1 MQQIYLD
8 NASTTFPKPPEV
20 AEAVYE
26 YMTGVGSNIGR
37 GGYASAYAAEEAVFN
52 MRQLLCDFFG
62 GEDAKN
68 VVFTKNVTE
77 ALNVIIRG
85 LLEKGEHVLVS
96 AMEHNAVMRPLQ
108 LLGRELEA
116 GEEAPADAISFSRIP
131 CDSEGNLELEALP
144 RLVQQRTKAVI
155 MTHAS
160 NVCGTLLPI
169 DKVGD
174 FCKQRGLL
182 FIVDSAQSAGVFP
195 INMQQLHIDALA
207 FTGHKGLLGPQGIGG
222 FVLREHMVTKL
233 TPLIVGGTGSLSHTE
248 KTPRFMPD
256 KFEAGTLNLPGI
268 MELARIQ
275 TEIGN
280 SSIPCRM
287 SYFVKP
293 SVGTGIFDF
302 RLDFAARTHLHVEV
316 ARETAVAVHID
327 CFAGKHQYGTI
338 KTHIA
343 YVIQSKLLRA
353 GEKFL
358 ECRIAVFV
366 NIEFGQVACLTVEVI
381 DIVAQLRAHG
391 RTVIEQMYVHSRGV
405 AHNVGVGEYLSALHS
420 AVLFRNLIFVYVIRV
435 ELNAP
440 QLPPVGN
447 ILGEINRLDRSRNG
461 RESHR
466 ETSHA

>member
-1 MQQIYLD
+1 MKQIYLD
-8 NASTTFPKPPEV
+8 NASTTFPKPREV
-20 AEAVYE
+20 ADAVYQ

-37 GGYASAYAAEEAVFN
+37 GGYTSAYAAEEAVFAA
-52 MRQLLCDFFG
+52 RQLLCDFFG

-85 LLEKGEHVLVS
+85 LIEKGDHVLVS

-108 LLGRELEA
+108 LLGKELEA

-182 FIVDSAQSAGVFP
+182 FVVDSAQSAGVFP

-233 TPLIVGGTGSLSHTE
+233 APLIVGGTGSLSHTE

-268 MELARIQ
+268 MGLAAGVSWLKERGLASIRAHELAL
-275 TEIGN
+275 TEQ
-280 SSIPCRM
+280 
-287 SYFVKP
+287 
-293 SVGTGIFDF
+293 
-302 RLDFAARTHLHVEV
+302 LL
-316 ARETAVAVHID
+316 
-327 CFAGKHQYGTI
+327 AGLQGLE
-338 KTHIA
+338 
-343 YVIQSKLLRA
+343 QQGLLRIFGRKDLKQRTSVVSIA
-353 GEKFL
+353 GTQL
-358 ECRIAVFV
+358 DIAMLAHKL
-366 NIEFGQVACLTVEVI
+366 NVEYGIATRVGLHC
-381 DIVAQLRAHG
+381 APNAHKTLGTYPTGTLRFSMG
-391 RTVIEQMYVHSRGV
+391 W
-405 AHNVGVGEYLSALHS
+405 HNTEAEI
-420 AVLFRNLIFVYVIRV
+420 ATA
-435 ELNAP
+435 LNAFKEV
-440 QLPPVGN
+440 LRDGV
-447 ILGEINRLDRSRNG
+447 
-461 RESHR
+461 
-466 ETSHA
+466 

>member
-1 MQQIYLD
+1 MKQIYLD
-8 NASTTFPKPPEV
+8 NASTTFPKPREV
-20 AEAVYE
+20 ADAVYQ

-37 GGYASAYAAEEAVFN
+37 GGYTSAYAAEEAVFAA
-52 MRQLLCDFFG
+52 RQLLCDFFG

-85 LLEKGEHVLVS
+85 LLQPGDHVLVS

-116 GEEAPADAISFSRIP
+116 GEQAPADAISFSRIP

-144 RLVQQRTKAVI
+144 KLVQKRTKAVI

-222 FVLREHMVTKL
+222 FVLREHMVKRL
-233 TPLIVGGTGSLSHTE
+233 APFIVGGTGSLSHTE
-248 KTPRFMPD
+248 STPRFMPD

-268 MELARIQ
+268 MGLAAGVRWLNQRGMASLRAHELALTEQLLTGLLDLEQQGMLRIVGRRDIVQRTSVVSIAATKQDLAVVAHRLNEEYGIATRVGLHCAPNAHKTLQ
-275 TEIGN
+275 TY
-280 SSIPCRM
+280 PT
-287 SYFVKP
+287 
-293 SVGTGIFDF
+293 GT
-302 RLDFAARTHLHVEV
+302 
-316 ARETAVAVHID
+316 
-327 CFAGKHQYGTI
+327 
-338 KTHIA
+338 
-343 YVIQSKLLRA
+343 LRFSM
-353 GEKFL
+353 GWHNNE
-358 ECRIAVFV
+358 E
-366 NIEFGQVACLTVEVI
+366 
-381 DIVAQLRAHG
+381 DIVAALKALREVLG
-391 RTVIEQMYVHSRGV
+391 YGV
-405 AHNVGVGEYLSALHS
+405 
-420 AVLFRNLIFVYVIRV
+420 
-435 ELNAP
+435 
-440 QLPPVGN
+440 
-447 ILGEINRLDRSRNG
+447 
-461 RESHR
+461 
-466 ETSHA
+466 

>member
-1 MQQIYLD
+1 MKQIYLD
-8 NASTTFPKPPEV
+8 NASTTFPKPREV
-20 AEAVYE
+20 ADAVYQ

-52 MRQLLCDFFG
+52 TRQLLCDFFG

-85 LLEKGEHVLVS
+85 LLQPGDHVLVS

-108 LLGRELEA
+108 LIGRELEP
-116 GEEAPADAISFSRIP
+116 GEQAPAAVISFSRIP
-131 CDSEGNLELEALP
+131 CDREGNLELEALP
-144 RLVQQRTKAVI
+144 KLVQQRTKAVI

-182 FIVDSAQSAGVFP
+182 FIVDSAQSAGVLP

-233 TPLIVGGTGSLSHTE
+233 APLIVGGTGSLSHTE

-268 MELARIQ
+268 MGLAAGVRWLNQRGMASLRAHELALTEQLLTGLLDLEQQGLLCIVGRRDIVQRTSVVSIAATKQDLAVVAHRLNEEYGLATRVGLHCAPNAHKTLQ
-275 TEIGN
+275 TY
-280 SSIPCRM
+280 PT
-287 SYFVKP
+287 
-293 SVGTGIFDF
+293 GT
-302 RLDFAARTHLHVEV
+302 
-316 ARETAVAVHID
+316 
-327 CFAGKHQYGTI
+327 
-338 KTHIA
+338 
-343 YVIQSKLLRA
+343 LRFSM
-353 GEKFL
+353 GWHNNE
-358 ECRIAVFV
+358 E
-366 NIEFGQVACLTVEVI
+366 
-381 DIVAQLRAHG
+381 DIVAALKALREVLG
-391 RTVIEQMYVHSRGV
+391 YGV
-405 AHNVGVGEYLSALHS
+405 
-420 AVLFRNLIFVYVIRV
+420 
-435 ELNAP
+435 
-440 QLPPVGN
+440 
-447 ILGEINRLDRSRNG
+447 
-461 RESHR
+461 
-466 ETSHA
+466 

>member
-1 MQQIYLD
+1 MKQIYLD
-8 NASTTFPKPPEV
+8 NASTTFPKPREV
-20 AEAVYE
+20 ADAVYQ

-37 GGYASAYAAEEAVFN
+37 GGYTSAYAAEEAVFAA
-52 MRQLLCDFFG
+52 RQLLCDFFG
-62 GEDAKN
+62 GEDTKN

-85 LLEKGEHVLVS
+85 LLQPGDHVLVS

-144 RLVQQRTKAVI
+144 KLVQQRTKAVI

-182 FIVDSAQSAGVFP
+182 FVVDSAQSAGVFP

-233 TPLIVGGTGSLSHTE
+233 APLIVGGTGSLSHTE

-268 MELARIQ
+268 MGLAAGVSWLKERGLASIRAHELAL
-275 TEIGN
+275 TEQ
-280 SSIPCRM
+280 
-287 SYFVKP
+287 
-293 SVGTGIFDF
+293 
-302 RLDFAARTHLHVEV
+302 LL
-316 ARETAVAVHID
+316 
-327 CFAGKHQYGTI
+327 AGLQGLE
-338 KTHIA
+338 
-343 YVIQSKLLRA
+343 QQGLLRIFGRKDLKQRTSVVSIA
-353 GEKFL
+353 GTQL
-358 ECRIAVFV
+358 DIAMLAHKL
-366 NIEFGQVACLTVEVI
+366 NVEYSIATRVGLHCAPNAHKTLQTYPTGTLRFSMGWHNNEE
-381 DIVAQLRAHG
+381 DIVAALKALREVLG
-391 RTVIEQMYVHSRGV
+391 YGV
-405 AHNVGVGEYLSALHS
+405 
-420 AVLFRNLIFVYVIRV
+420 
-435 ELNAP
+435 
-440 QLPPVGN
+440 
-447 ILGEINRLDRSRNG
+447 
-461 RESHR
+461 
-466 ETSHA
+466 

>member
-1 MQQIYLD
+1 MKQIYLD
-8 NASTTFPKPPEV
+8 NASTTFPKPREV
-20 AEAVYE
+20 ADAVYQ
-26 YMTGVGSNIGR
+26 YMTGVGRNIGR
-37 GGYASAYAAEEAVFN
+37 GGYTSAYAAEEAVFAA
-52 MRQLLCDFFG
+52 RQLLCDFFG

-85 LLEKGEHVLVS
+85 LLQPGDHVLVS

-182 FIVDSAQSAGVFP
+182 FVVDSAQSAGVFP

-233 TPLIVGGTGSLSHTE
+233 APLIVGGTGSLSHTE
-248 KTPRFMPD
+248 STPRFMPD

-268 MELARIQ
+268 MGLA
-275 TEIGN
+275 
-280 SSIPCRM
+280 
-287 SYFVKP
+287 
-293 SVGTGIFDF
+293 
-302 RLDFAARTHLHVEV
+302 
-316 ARETAVAVHID
+316 
-327 CFAGKHQYGTI
+327 AGVRWLNQRGM
-338 KTHIA
+338 A
-343 YVIQSKLLRA
+343 S
-353 GEKFL
+353 
-358 ECRIAVFV
+358 
-366 NIEFGQVACLTVEVI
+366 
-381 DIVAQLRAHG
+381 LRAHELALTEQLLTGLLDLEQQGLLRIVG
-391 RTVIEQMYVHSRGV
+391 RRDIVQRTSVVSIAATKQDLAVV
-405 AHNVGVGEYLSALHS
+405 AHRLNEEYGIATRVGLHCAPNAHKTLQTYPTGTLRFSMGWHNNEEDIGAALK
-420 AVLFRNLIFVYVIRV
+420 ALREVLGYGV
-435 ELNAP
+435 
-440 QLPPVGN
+440 
-447 ILGEINRLDRSRNG
+447 
-461 RESHR
+461 
-466 ETSHA
+466 

>member
-1 MQQIYLD
+1 MKQIYLD
-8 NASTTFPKPPEV
+8 NASTTFPKPREV
-20 AEAVYE
+20 ADAVYQF
-26 YMTGVGSNIGR
+26 MTGIGSNIGR
-37 GGYASAYAAEEAVFN
+37 GGYTSAYAAEEAVFAA
-52 MRQLLCDFFG
+52 RQLLCDFFG

-85 LLEKGEHVLVS
+85 LLQPGDHVLVS

-222 FVLREHMVTKL
+222 FVLREHMVKRL
-233 TPLIVGGTGSLSHTE
+233 APFIVGGTGSLSHTE
-248 KTPRFMPD
+248 STPRFMPD

-268 MELARIQ
+268 MGLA
-275 TEIGN
+275 
-280 SSIPCRM
+280 
-287 SYFVKP
+287 
-293 SVGTGIFDF
+293 
-302 RLDFAARTHLHVEV
+302 
-316 ARETAVAVHID
+316 
-327 CFAGKHQYGTI
+327 AGVRWLNQRGM
-338 KTHIA
+338 A
-343 YVIQSKLLRA
+343 S
-353 GEKFL
+353 
-358 ECRIAVFV
+358 
-366 NIEFGQVACLTVEVI
+366 
-381 DIVAQLRAHG
+381 LRAHELALTEQLLTGLLDLEQQGLLRIVG
-391 RTVIEQMYVHSRGV
+391 RRDIVQRTSVVSIAATKQDLAVV
-405 AHNVGVGEYLSALHS
+405 AHRLNEEYGIATRVGLHCAPNAHKTLQTYPTGTLRFSMGWHNNEEDIGAALK
-420 AVLFRNLIFVYVIRV
+420 ALREVLGYGV
-435 ELNAP
+435 
-440 QLPPVGN
+440 
-447 ILGEINRLDRSRNG
+447 
-461 RESHR
+461 
-466 ETSHA
+466 

>member
-1 MQQIYLD
+1 MKQIYLD

-85 LLEKGEHVLVS
+85 LLEKGDHVLVS

-248 KTPRFMPD
+248 STPRFMPD

-268 MELARIQ
+268 MGLA
-275 TEIGN
+275 
-280 SSIPCRM
+280 
-287 SYFVKP
+287 
-293 SVGTGIFDF
+293 
-302 RLDFAARTHLHVEV
+302 
-316 ARETAVAVHID
+316 
-327 CFAGKHQYGTI
+327 AGVRWLNQRGM
-338 KTHIA
+338 A
-343 YVIQSKLLRA
+343 S
-353 GEKFL
+353 
-358 ECRIAVFV
+358 
-366 NIEFGQVACLTVEVI
+366 
-381 DIVAQLRAHG
+381 LRAHELALTEQLLTGLLDLEQQGLLRIVG
-391 RTVIEQMYVHSRGV
+391 RRDIVQRTSVVSIAATKQDLAVV
-405 AHNVGVGEYLSALHS
+405 AHRLNEEYGIATRVGLHCAPNAHKTLQTYPTGTLRFSMGWHNNEEDIGAALK
-420 AVLFRNLIFVYVIRV
+420 ALREVLGYGV
-435 ELNAP
+435 
-440 QLPPVGN
+440 
-447 ILGEINRLDRSRNG
+447 
-461 RESHR
+461 
-466 ETSHA
+466 

>member
-1 MQQIYLD
+1 MKQIYLD
-8 NASTTFPKPPEV
+8 NASTTFPKPREV
-20 AEAVYE
+20 ADAVYQ

-37 GGYASAYAAEEAVFN
+37 GGYASAYAAEEAVFAA
-52 MRQLLCDFFG
+52 RQLMCDFFG

-85 LLEKGEHVLVS
+85 LLQPGDHVLVS

-222 FVLREHMVTKL
+222 FVLREHMVKRL
-233 TPLIVGGTGSLSHTE
+233 APFIVGGTGSLSHTE
-248 KTPRFMPD
+248 STPRFMPD

-268 MELARIQ
+268 MGLA
-275 TEIGN
+275 
-280 SSIPCRM
+280 
-287 SYFVKP
+287 
-293 SVGTGIFDF
+293 
-302 RLDFAARTHLHVEV
+302 
-316 ARETAVAVHID
+316 
-327 CFAGKHQYGTI
+327 AGVRWLNQRGM
-338 KTHIA
+338 A
-343 YVIQSKLLRA
+343 S
-353 GEKFL
+353 
-358 ECRIAVFV
+358 
-366 NIEFGQVACLTVEVI
+366 
-381 DIVAQLRAHG
+381 LRAHELALTEQLLTGLLDLEQQGLLRIVG
-391 RTVIEQMYVHSRGV
+391 RRDIVQRTSVVSIAATKQDLAVV
-405 AHNVGVGEYLSALHS
+405 AHRLNEEYGIATRVGLHCAPNAHKTLQTYPTGTLRFSMGWHNNEEDIGAALK
-420 AVLFRNLIFVYVIRV
+420 ALREVLGYGV
-435 ELNAP
+435 
-440 QLPPVGN
+440 
-447 ILGEINRLDRSRNG
+447 
-461 RESHR
+461 
-466 ETSHA
+466 

>member
-1 MQQIYLD
+1 MKQIYLD
-8 NASTTFPKPPEV
+8 NASTTFPKPREV
-20 AEAVYE
+20 ADAVYQ

-37 GGYASAYAAEEAVFN
+37 GGYTSAYAAEEAVFAA
-52 MRQLLCDFFG
+52 RQLLCDFFG

-85 LLEKGEHVLVS
+85 LLQPGDHVLVS

-144 RLVQQRTKAVI
+144 KLVQQRTKAVI

-233 TPLIVGGTGSLSHTE
+233 APLIVGGTGSLSHTE
-248 KTPRFMPD
+248 STPRFMPD

-268 MELARIQ
+268 MGLAAGVRWINQRGLASLRAHELALTEQLLTGLLDLEQQGMLRIVGRRDIVQRTSVVSIAATKQDLAVVAHRLNEEYGIATRVGLHCAPNAHKTLQ
-275 TEIGN
+275 TY
-280 SSIPCRM
+280 PT
-287 SYFVKP
+287 
-293 SVGTGIFDF
+293 GT
-302 RLDFAARTHLHVEV
+302 
-316 ARETAVAVHID
+316 
-327 CFAGKHQYGTI
+327 
-338 KTHIA
+338 
-343 YVIQSKLLRA
+343 LRFSM
-353 GEKFL
+353 GWHNNE
-358 ECRIAVFV
+358 E
-366 NIEFGQVACLTVEVI
+366 
-381 DIVAQLRAHG
+381 DIVAALKALREVLG
-391 RTVIEQMYVHSRGV
+391 YGV
-405 AHNVGVGEYLSALHS
+405 
-420 AVLFRNLIFVYVIRV
+420 
-435 ELNAP
+435 
-440 QLPPVGN
+440 
-447 ILGEINRLDRSRNG
+447 
-461 RESHR
+461 
-466 ETSHA
+466 